1 MVDFSFKPPGETL
14 KQFMR
19 SDAFFRGL
27 RGPVGSAKSSTCAVE
42 IFRRA
47 LQQQSYQGRR
57 QSRWAVVRNTY
68 AELRTTTLQT
78 WLQWF
83 PEEQWGPVMMHPP
96 PFIHTLQKGDL
107 DLEVMFLALDRPE
120 DVKKLLSLELTGAW
134 LNEAREFPKAI
145 IDAATMRVGRYPSMK
160 DGGPSWYGVIAD
172 TNAPDDDHWWPIMA
186 GETPIPDHIGREEAL
201 MLRKPEGWQFFTQ
214 PGGMRPLIGGDDGK
228 STIGY
233 ELNPDRENIENLT
246 PEYYPRIIAGKS
258 KDWISVYVLNKL
270 ASLTDGKPVYA
281 DWDSD
286 RHLAKDVLQP
296 VPNLPLTIG
305 VDFGLTPSAVVGQ
318 RLRNRWLILG
328 ELVAVDMGAVR
339 FAELLRSELAQRWPG
354 HQHVIW
360 GDPAGD
366 YRAQTDEQTPFQIL
380 RRAGFIARPAPTN
393 DPSLRIE
400 AVTGALTRLVDK
412 EPGLLIDP
420 RCVNLRK
427 GFDGGYH
434 YRRLQ
439 VSGTERFDMSPNKNK
454 FSHVH
459 DALQYL
465 LCGGGES
472 RAILGGAQQKPRQA
486 RVDFDVFSRR
496 PKGRRNRVTGAL

>member
-1 MVDFSFKPPGETL
+1 MDFSFKPPGETL
-14 KQFMR
+14 RQFMLC
-19 SDAFFRGL
+19 DDFFRGL

-47 LQQQSYQGRR
+47 LQQKSHQGRR
-57 QSRWAVVRNTY
+57 QSRWAIVRNTY

-83 PEEQWGPVMMHPP
+83 PEDQWGPVMMHPP
-96 PFIHTLQKGDL
+96 PFVHTLQKGDL
-107 DLEVMFLALDRPE
+107 DLEVLFLALDRPE
-120 DVKKLLSLELTGAW
+120 DVKKLLSLELTGVW

-145 IDAATMRVGRYPSMK
+145 VDAATMRVGRYPSMK

-186 GETPIPDHIGREEAL
+186 GECPIPDHINRDEAL
-201 MLRKPEGWQFFTQ
+201 MLKKPDGWRFFTQ
-214 PGGMRPLIGGDDGK
+214 PGGMIPEYDLNK
-228 STIGY
+228 NLLGY
-233 ELNPDRENIENLT
+233 ALNPERENIANLT

-270 ASLTDGKPVYA
+270 AALTDGKPVYP
-281 DWDSD
+281 DWDVD
-286 RHLAKDVLQP
+286 RHLAKEPLQP
-296 VPNLPLTIG
+296 VPGLGLIIG
-305 VDFGLTPSAVVGQ
+305 VDFGLTPSAIIGQ

-328 ELVAVDMGAVR
+328 ELVAQDMGAVK
-339 FAELLRSELAQRWPG
+339 FAEVLRGELAQRWPG
-354 HQHVIW
+354 HSYVIW

-380 RRAGFIARPAPTN
+380 RRAGFTARPAPTN
-393 DPSLRIE
+393 DPALRID
-400 AVTGALTRLVDK
+400 AVAGALTRIVDK
-412 EPGLLIDP
+412 EPGLLLDP
-420 RCVNLRK
+420 GCVSLRK

-434 YRRLQ
+434 YKRLQ
-439 VSGTERFDMSPNKNK
+439 VSGAERYEMSPNKNK
-454 FSHVH
+454 FSHPH

-472 RAILGGAQQKPRQA
+472 RAILGHGQNMQPRQA
-486 RVDFDVFSRR
+486 RVDFDVFTRK